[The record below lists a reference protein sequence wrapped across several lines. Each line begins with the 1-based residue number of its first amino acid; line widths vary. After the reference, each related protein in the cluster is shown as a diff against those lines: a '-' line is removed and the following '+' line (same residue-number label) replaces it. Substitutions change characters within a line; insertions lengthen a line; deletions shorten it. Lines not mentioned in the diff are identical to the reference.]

1 MNAHEPGA
9 MRFTKPLPPLAYPD
23 IAGIVV
29 PALRET
35 TNRIEEAHMKHNQN
49 SELKK
54 GSADRSATGSK
65 QGMPGGQVGRGEMS
79 MGSSSASNQS
89 SRSAGS
95 RSDYGGSEGNS
106 RQHKSAR
113 NGSDSNLH

>member
-9 MRFTKPLPPLAYPD
+9 VRFTKPLPPLAYPD

-49 SELKK
+49 SDLKK

-95 RSDYGGSEGNS
+95 RSDYGGSEGKS
-106 RQHKSAR
+106 SQHKSAR
-113 NGSDSNLH
+113 NSSDSNRH

>member
-1 MNAHEPGA
+1 
-9 MRFTKPLPPLAYPD
+9 
-23 IAGIVV
+23 
-29 PALRET
+29 
-35 TNRIEEAHMKHNQN
+35 MKHNQN
-49 SELKK
+49 SDLKK

-65 QGMPGGQVGRGEMS
+65 QGMPGGQIGRGEMS

-113 NGSDSNLH
+113 NGSDSNRH